1 MIIKMIIAMMMIII
15 IVKIIMIAITMIKY
29 LNLEPISVDFVVLWQ
44 FVQF

>member
-1 MIIKMIIAMMMIII
+1 MIIMMIIAMMMIII
-15 IVKIIMIAITMIKY
+15 IVKITMIKY